1 MWGDSQIT
9 QNLTQLLDEVKT
21 YVKLEK
27 EYLTLD
33 LVEKLSK
40 LFSAIVLG
48 FILMC
53 LGIVVLFYLSFT
65 FIYLISPFV
74 GGLTVAYALM
84 TVILLALLFLIYRN
98 REKWILLPITQF
110 VATILLRGEDELE
123 EPKIEKE
130 DAL

>member
-1 MWGDSQIT
+1 MWGDSQT
-9 QNLTQLLDEVKT
+9 TNSLTQLLDEVKT

-33 LVEKLSK
+33 LVEKLSR

-65 FIYLISPFV
+65 IIYLVSPLV

-84 TVILLALLFLIYRN
+84 TLVLLLLLVFVYRK
-98 REKWILLPITQF
+98 REKYILLPITQF
-110 VATILLRGEDELE
+110 VANVLLANDGEDVKDVTKGE
-123 EPKIEKE
+123 EQ
-130 DAL
+130 